1 MEWNWKIIESIDDVD
16 LDIFA
21 RQLFL
26 EQVTPPITLY
36 VHPEYYRKLEG
47 KYHVN
52 PKNNSNSNQ
61 N

>member
-1 MEWNWKIIESIDDVD
+1 MEENWKIIESIDDVD

-21 RQLFL
+21 CQLFL

-47 KYHVN
+47 KYHAN
-52 PKNNSNSNQ
+52 LKNNSNN

>member
-1 MEWNWKIIESIDDVD
+1 MEWNWKIIESINDVD
-16 LDIFA
+16 LDIFT

-36 VHPEYYRKLEG
+36 VHPEYYRKLEE
-47 KYHVN
+47 KLNAN
-52 PKNNSNSNQ
+52 PKNNSNSDQ